1 MLERRPLDPDAPE
14 SPFLCYRVAWDTGE
28 SEPLSPWDMEPLEP
42 GWPSDD
48 EDSQTSVPLTDEEL
62 RGALPG
68 WRQRPED
75 WANDSPQAQMDRIR
89 RCLEVVMQLAIAE
102 PFLAPV
108 DLNLYPTYAQIV
120 EYPIDL
126 STIKVGPRDNVR
138 GGTRELWS
146 ARGYKHCLA

>member
-1 MLERRPLDPDAPE
+1 MLERRPLDADAPE

-28 SEPLSPWDMEPLEP
+28 SEPLSPWDMEPLDP
-42 GWPSDD
+42 RWASDD
-48 EDSQTSVPLTDEEL
+48 EDSQTSVPLTQEEL
-62 RGALPG
+62 RAAPQG

-75 WANDSPQAQMDRIR
+75 WANESPQAQMDRIR
-89 RCLEVVMQLAIAE
+89 RCLESVMQLAIAE

-126 STIKVGPRDNVR
+126 STIKVSGGVRD
-138 GGTRELWS
+138 
-146 ARGYKHCLA
+146 